1 LSARPARVA
10 KTRRKEH
17 NSLAPMFCAR
27 CGQQIPDASEI
38 CPLCG
43 QQTTLK
49 FEPVAATTPAKSA
62 PYDFVAIPQDLGPK
76 GVGGWLLLYCLSL
89 TFLGPILVIAPFFF
103 FSFSR
108 LHPGLVF
115 RSLIR
120 DSYYMIE
127 VTRVLYGVVV
137 GIALWMGRAIALQL
151 LKIYFVFLAV
161 DTLLSFLRL
170 ASIMLK
176 VHATPF
182 GYCSFIRS
190 CYQQH
195 FPFCGFCT
203 STNQRGSGIPMELT
217 SKLCSARDVE
227 SKSRDGR
234 IVAVGIPRSA
244 RDCG

>member
-1 LSARPARVA
+1 L
-10 KTRRKEH
+10 
-17 NSLAPMFCAR
+17 FCAR
-27 CGQQIPDASEI
+27 CGQQIPAAAET

-43 QQTTLK
+43 QETTLK
-49 FEPVAATTPAKSA
+49 LEPVAATTPAKSV
-62 PYDFVAIPQDLGPK
+62 PYDSVAIPQDLGHK
-76 GVGGWLLLYCLSL
+76 NVGGWLLLYCLSL

-151 LKIYFVFLAV
+151 LKVYFVFLAV
-161 DTLLSFLRL
+161 DTLLNLLRL

-176 VHATPF
+176 VRATPF
-182 GYCSFIRS
+182 RS
-190 CYQQH
+190 LQFY
-195 FPFCGFCT
+195 PLVL
-203 STNQRGSGIPMELT
+203 STAFTILWFVYFRKSQRVRNTYGANL
-217 SKLCSARDVE
+217 
-227 SKSRDGR
+227 
-234 IVAVGIPRSA
+234 
-244 RDCG
+244 